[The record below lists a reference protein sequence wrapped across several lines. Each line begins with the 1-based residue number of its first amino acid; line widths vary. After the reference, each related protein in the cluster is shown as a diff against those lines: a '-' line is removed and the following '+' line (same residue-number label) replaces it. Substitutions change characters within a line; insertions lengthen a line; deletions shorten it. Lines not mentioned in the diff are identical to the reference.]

1 MTATFA
7 DYAASQDARNTI
19 QLNVTKWTLMLCDA
33 LKQNYI
39 DYSIK
44 SHKRCLDRGESV
56 DYNNARI
63 KKLKNGECD
72 YEFIIESGRKYHK
85 IIMVIDNGPD
95 RSPSRS
101 VHAFVDKKTGQIYKS
116 AVGNLLPKVF
126 ATILAIL
133 SRGSGCFRM
142 PIGHLVIC
150 TLSKMKKLLLLLP
163 LVFLPTPVMA
173 QQVNQFGVCTQYQE
187 VYVPGGY
194 DQYGNYYPGGVQTQ
208 SYNVPCNQVSGG
220 NWNPSKRQI

>member
-7 DYAASQDARNTI
+7 DYAAQQDARNTI

-63 KKLKNGECD
+63 TELKNGECD
-72 YEFIIESGRKYHK
+72 YDFIIESGRKYHK
-85 IIMVIDNGPD
+85 IIMVIDNGPN

-101 VHAFVDKKTGQIYKS
+101 VHAFIEKKTGQIYKS
-116 AVGNLLPKVF
+116 ASWKSPAKGVRYDLRIIEQREWLFEN
-126 ATILAIL
+126 ADWA
-133 SRGSGCFRM
+133 SGY
-142 PIGHLVIC
+142 L
-150 TLSKMKKLLLLLP
+150 
-163 LVFLPTPVMA
+163 
-173 QQVNQFGVCTQYQE
+173 Y
-187 VYVPGGY
+187 
-194 DQYGNYYPGGVQTQ
+194 
-208 SYNVPCNQVSGG
+208 
-220 NWNPSKRQI
+220 KR